1 MYVTDCDPIHMM
13 QLNLLIES
21 ITRPFKPVHVH
32 SHGLL
37 CNEIIMFSES
47 VGPIT
52 IMSRIME
59 KPAFGICE
67 NKGADQLHSN
77 CAADQSLCFHYIDST
92 IFLLHKYEIS
102 SFQPSSVVVQSGL
115 CQTWLETLKT
125 GFILMQLIC

>member
-37 CNEIIMFSES
+37 CNEYIMFSES

-52 IMSRIME
+52 IMSRIMG

-67 NKGADQLHSN
+67 TKGADL

-92 IFLLHKYEIS
+92 IFLLHKQGIS
-102 SFQPSSVVVQSGL
+102 
-115 CQTWLETLKT
+115 
-125 GFILMQLIC
+125 